1 MSDASRPPLEADPQD
16 LLKRLRTLAGLNR
29 LISGS
34 LELPDVLARI
44 VRAAAA
50 LTDAQAVTCWL
61 ADERGR
67 VLELEA
73 AWMDPGI
80 SPFPITFVDFERG
93 GGAGWVARHR
103 RPLNV
108 ADISSDGRFIAIDW
122 WRAHSLRSFLGFP
135 LVREGSLLAVL
146 ALSRHAP
153 FASGQEEDEI
163 LQIFVAQ
170 AATAIR
176 NAQLYGE
183 ARGQSHD
190 AEALAQMGRLL
201 TGTLDPAVVGQEVV
215 ASVSALLE
223 AGSAALYLLD
233 EPSDALAL
241 HSVFVRAPQS
251 AWPPVMQAGMGVS
264 GLVVRDRAPVV
275 VTDSLT
281 DPRISY
287 PPDVREQIGRIPGR
301 ALLSAP
307 LLDQGRALGVL
318 HVADTI
324 GRQFEAR
331 EANLVEAFAQQA
343 ALALRNASLYEEADR
358 RRHEAEVL
366 AEIARSINASLDL
379 DTILQ
384 RAVEGA
390 RGLTRSDIARIALR
404 DPALGAFRFRYW
416 ANTRFEGYERARLR
430 PGTESLG
437 GIVLMTGRPARTDDW
452 MADSRFSKETAFVVE
467 AEGITSQMAVP
478 IRIGDQIEGLLCV
491 DNRVPRPFTDVDEGA
506 LVRLAEH
513 ASIAIRNAQ
522 LVADRGRAEAALS
535 ERDVQLRHAQK
546 VEAVGRLAGGI
557 AHDFNN
563 LLMIIRGRSE
573 LTLRR
578 GSLDPVTR
586 QTLTLIDQ
594 ASQAAAAL
602 IRRLLAFSQR
612 QVLQPTI
619 LDLNE
624 VVTSIERMLRALLR
638 EDVQLVLDL
647 AQDLSPILADASM
660 IEQII
665 MNLAV
670 NAQYAMPK
678 GGRLIIRTMDVLLDD
693 AFVRANPDG
702 RAGPHVCL
710 EVQDTGIGMDAET
723 QARIFEPFFTTKGS
737 GKGTGLGLAT
747 VYGIVKQHQ
756 GSIRVNSRL
765 GEGTTFTVYLP
776 RAEGEAV
783 VRFEQPGPVTEIPG
797 GKETVLLVEDDAS
810 VRQLAQ
816 DLLESY
822 GYRVLSASDGPRALA
837 IAEERAEPIHLLV
850 TDVIMPEMSGPDL
863 AQRLLTVRPGMR
875 VLYISGY
882 ADEALGPH
890 EIPRPGTALLDKPF
904 TLEAFLRKVRQIL
917 DPAKSAPPI
926 EPPPPP
932 VS

>member
-1 MSDASRPPLEADPQD
+1 MDFPSCAKAACSLFSPCLAAPLC
-16 LLKRLRTLAGLNR
+16 L
-29 LISGS
+29 
-34 LELPDVLARI
+34 
-44 VRAAAA
+44 
-50 LTDAQAVTCWL
+50 
-61 ADERGR
+61 
-67 VLELEA
+67 
-73 AWMDPGI
+73 
-80 SPFPITFVDFERG
+80 
-93 GGAGWVARHR
+93 
-103 RPLNV
+103 
-108 ADISSDGRFIAIDW
+108 
-122 WRAHSLRSFLGFP
+122 
-135 LVREGSLLAVL
+135 
-146 ALSRHAP
+146 
-153 FASGQEEDEI
+153 GQEEDEI

-183 ARGQSHD
+183 ARSQSHD

-233 EPSDALAL
+233 EPSDSLAL

-275 VTDSLT
+275 VTDPLT

-287 PPDVREQIGRIPGR
+287 PPDVREQIGRIPDAPCQR
-301 ALLSAP
+301 AA
-307 LLDQGRALGVL
+307 LDQGRASASFTWQTPSDGVR
-318 HVADTI
+318 
-324 GRQFEAR
+324 GAR
-331 EANLVEAFAQQA
+331 SKPRRGFAQQA

-437 GIVLMTGRPARTDDW
+437 GLVLMTGRPARTDDW

-478 IRIGDQIEGLLCV
+478 IRIGDQIEGLLYV
-491 DNRVPRPFTDVDEGA
+491 DNRGPRPFTDVDEGA

-522 LVADRGRAEAALS
+522 LFADRGRAEAALS

-546 VEAVGRLAGGI
+546 MEAVGRLAGGI

-563 LLMIIRGRSE
+563 LLTIIRGRSE
-573 LTLRR
+573 LTLSR
-578 GSLDPVTR
+578 GRLDPVTR
-586 QTLTLIDQ
+586 RTLTLIDQ

-612 QVLQPTI
+612 QVLQPTV

-647 AQDLSPILADASM
+647 AQDLSPIVADASM

-670 NAQYAMPK
+670 NAHDAMPK

-693 AFVRANPDG
+693 AFVRANPDA
-702 RAGPHVCL
+702 RPGPHVCL
-710 EVQDTGIGMDAET
+710 EVQDTGIGMDVET
-723 QARIFEPFFTTKGS
+723 LARIFEPFFTTKAS

-747 VYGIVKQHQ
+747 VYGIVQQHR
-756 GSIRVNSRL
+756 GSIRVGSRL
-765 GEGTTFTVYLP
+765 GHGATLACILP
-776 RAEGEAV
+776 RAAGKAV
-783 VRFEQPGPVTEIPG
+783 IRPV
-797 GKETVLLVEDDAS
+797 
-810 VRQLAQ
+810 
-816 DLLESY
+816 
-822 GYRVLSASDGPRALA
+822 
-837 IAEERAEPIHLLV
+837 
-850 TDVIMPEMSGPDL
+850 
-863 AQRLLTVRPGMR
+863 
-875 VLYISGY
+875 
-882 ADEALGPH
+882 
-890 EIPRPGTALLDKPF
+890 PGTRPDPGVKNRASRQRARRSSIGSELLSR
-904 TLEAFLRKVRQIL
+904 TAIGCCR
-917 DPAKSAPPI
+917 PATAPAHSLSPRSV
-926 EPPPPP
+926 P
-932 VS
+932 SRSTCS